1 MRSGKQGS
9 KRASDVFKEIDV
21 DIIDPPSEVARL
33 EISEIAI
40 KELAQSIK
48 EQGQLQ
54 PIVVFKKDDRYEIV
68 FGHRRWLA
76 IRYLKHKKISCK
88 VVDSSPQ
95 MNALARASENLQ
107 RNDLTPLEEGMI
119 YQGLIEQF
127 DMPIDQIAKI
137 TGISAGIVK
146 RRINIL
152 KMPDNLIDAVHKRS
166 ISQSVAEELMRCP
179 DEEYRDY
186 LIQMSRDHGVTTI
199 VARQWVD
206 DRIKEIRAK
215 HSDIDRGSQSPDV
228 YIESPVFVAC
238 QGCKLPKD
246 IKDLRS
252 VGICPDCFKIF
263 ITMLESRAFK
273 KGGD

>member
-9 KRASDVFKEIDV
+9 KRASDVFKAIDP

-33 EISEIAI
+33 EIPEGEI
-40 KELAQSIK
+40 KELAKSIK

-54 PIVVFKKDDRYEIV
+54 NILVFKKNDRYEIV
-68 FGHRRWLA
+68 AGHRRWLA
-76 IRYLKHKKISCK
+76 IRYLKQKTISCK
-88 VVDSSPQ
+88 VVDSSPE

-107 RNDLTPLEEGMI
+107 RTDLTPLEEGMI

-127 DMPIDQIAKI
+127 DMAIDQIAKI

-152 KMPDNLIDAVHKRS
+152 KMPDSLIDAVHKRL
-166 ISQSVAEELMRCP
+166 ISQTIAEELMRCP

-186 LIQMSRDHGVTTI
+186 LIQMSRDHGVTKD

-206 DRIKEIRAK
+206 DRIKELRTVKSASARAS
-215 HSDIDRGSQSPDV
+215 HTPDV
-228 YIESPVFVAC
+228 YIDTPVFVAC

-263 ITMLESRAFK
+263 ITMLEGGAFK

>member
-1 MRSGKQGS
+1 MVK
-9 KRASDVFKEIDV
+9 KTEKDVFKSIDV
-21 DIIDPPSEVARL
+21 DIIDPPSEVARI
-33 EISEIAI
+33 EIPEIAI

-54 PIVVFKKDDRYEIV
+54 PIVVFKKDERYEIV

-76 IRYLKHKKISCK
+76 KKYLKAKTISCK
-88 VVDSSPQ
+88 VVDSSPE

-107 RNDLTPLEEGMI
+107 RNDLTPLEEALT
-119 YQGLIEQF
+119 YQGLVEKF

-137 TGISAGIVK
+137 TGISTGIVK

-152 KMPDNLIDAVHKRS
+152 KMPDNLIDAVHKRLV
-166 ISQSVAEELMRCP
+166 SQTVAEEVMRCP

-186 LIQMSRDHGVTTI
+186 LIQMARDHGVTAI

-215 HSDIDRGSQSPDV
+215 PAVNKGGGPSPGV
-228 YIESPVFVAC
+228 YIENPIYVAC
-238 QGCKLPKD
+238 QGCKKPHEVGN
-246 IKDLRS
+246 LRS
-252 VGICPDCFKIF
+252 VGICPECFKIF
-263 ITMLESRAFK
+263 ITMLEDGAFK

>member
-1 MRSGKQGS
+1 MKSGKQGS
-9 KRASDVFKEIDV
+9 KRASDVYKSIDP

-33 EISEIAI
+33 EIPEGEI
-40 KELAQSIK
+40 KELAKSIK

-54 PIVVFKKDDRYEIV
+54 NILVFKKDDRYEIV
-68 FGHRRWLA
+68 AGHRRWLA
-76 IRYLKHKKISCK
+76 IRYLKQKTISCK

-107 RNDLTPLEEGMI
+107 RTDLTPLEEGMI

-137 TGISAGIVK
+137 TGISAGVVK

-152 KMPDNLIDAVHKRS
+152 KMPDNLIDAVHKRL
-166 ISQSVAEELMRCP
+166 ISQTVAEELMRCP

-186 LIQMSRDHGVTTI
+186 LIHMARDHGVTNL

-206 DRIKEIRAK
+206 ARIKELRAK
-215 HSDIDRGSQSPDV
+215 LSDVERGSPSPDV
-228 YIESPVFVAC
+228 YIESPTFIAC

-263 ITMLESRAFK
+263 ITMLEDRAFK